1 MAAIAILLVSSTI
14 GLAVVWALYAS
25 NLGFSKFLF
34 DNNLRLELFR
44 WPAVPQLAHLP
55 LAMLLTLALATFL
68 AWRRT
73 RYFGNWSA
81 LLAAVVLLLQRPA
94 QGNSVIWALPFLFV
108 FIGGV
113 FADLLETPRR
123 ALVRSAVVTLITVQA
138 LAAIWT
144 TVLNANLSG

>member
-1 MAAIAILLVSSTI
+1 
-14 GLAVVWALYAS
+14 
-25 NLGFSKFLF
+25 LGFSKFLF

-81 LLAAVVLLLQRPA
+81 LLVAAVLLLLRPA
-94 QGNSVIWALPFLFV
+94 EGNSAVWALPFFFV

-113 FADLLETPRR
+113 FADLLETQRR
-123 ALVRSAVVTLITVQA
+123 ALVRSVIVALILIQAV
-138 LAAIWT
+138 AAIWI
-144 TVLNANLSG
+144 LLPG